1 MIIGIY
7 KIENLIN
14 HKCYIGQSIDV
25 HRRWTD
31 HKRLYK
37 VETDAG
43 YNYPI
48 YRAFR
53 KYGIENFSFEL
64 LEECL
69 ASELN
74 EKEKMYIR
82 KYDSFFNGY
91 NQSFGGDSKC
101 SRPKENIIKVFDL
114 LQTTTLTHPEI
125 AKECNVSKSLVQGM
139 NVGRVWHNDD
149 FDYPLQKGVNKSNA
163 KKEKSTQPKK
173 KIIKNDRPY
182 SKHDNCPICGGKKRK
197 ASKMCQ
203 SCAKFSAVNKNKP
216 SKEELFNL
224 LTENPNFELIGRKYN
239 VSGNMVRKWC
249 KQYKIPFK
257 TSEYKIKEVK
267 ETNPQPQYSINMIDT
282 NTYQVVKT
290 FESAAE
296 AERYI
301 RKRSANRHILEVC
314 RGKRKTAYGYMWEFA
329 K

>member
-25 HRRWTD
+25 HRRWTE

-74 EKEKMYIR
+74 EKEKIYIR
-82 KYDSFFNGY
+82 RYDSFFNGY
-91 NQSFGGDSKC
+91 NQSFGGDSK
-101 SRPKENIIKVFDL
+101 SSKPKENIIKVFNL

-149 FDYPLQKGVNKSNA
+149 FDYPLQKGANNSKLL
-163 KKEKSTQPKK
+163 KKERNKQKETKK
-173 KIIKNDRPY
+173 KEPIKTRNII
-182 SKHDNCPICGGKKRK
+182 CPICGGKKK
-197 ASKMCQ
+197 HESKHCKD
-203 SCAKFSAVNKNKP
+203 CAKEMSKNKNKP
-216 SKEELFNL
+216 SKEELLNL
-224 LTENPNFELIGRKYN
+224 LNENPNFEFIGRKYN
-239 VSGNMVRKWC
+239 VSSATIRKWC
-249 KQYKIPFK
+249 KKYGIPFK
-257 TSEYKIKEVK
+257 TSDYKITVK
-267 ETNPQPQYSINMIDT
+267 KQKTEQIRHKIEMVDINTHQILKSFD
-282 NTYQVVKT
+282 
-290 FESAAE
+290 SAAE
-296 AERYI
+296 ARRYI
-301 RKRSANRHILEVC
+301 NKPGAHRHILEVC
-314 RGKRKTAYGYMWEFA
+314 RGERKTAYGYIWKF
-329 K
+329 KNN